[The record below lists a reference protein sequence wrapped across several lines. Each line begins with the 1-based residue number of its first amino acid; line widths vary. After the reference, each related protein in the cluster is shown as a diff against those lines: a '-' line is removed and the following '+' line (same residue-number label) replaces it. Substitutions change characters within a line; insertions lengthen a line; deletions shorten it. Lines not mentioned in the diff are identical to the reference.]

1 MYGCRCSPR
10 EPASRHGAATLD
22 YVLALGVVLSLAAL
36 IIPLSKFAITVVY
49 DFICTLVAWPFV

>member
-1 MYGCRCSPR
+1 M
-10 EPASRHGAATLD
+10 D